1 MSLMGVDVGTSSC
14 KAVAFNFQ
22 GKALAS
28 ASREYQPVFLSRG
41 RVEAEPETFWRAA
54 TAAIAEAAAQT
65 KDDPVEALAISSH
78 GESFMPVDARGQAL
92 SPWILNADTRAAE
105 EVGDWEARFGRDRTF
120 AITGTVVQ
128 PAFPLLKLQWLRKH
142 EAQLFASAARFV
154 SVVDSILL
162 QMGLP
167 PYLDYSLASRFL
179 MFDVRRHRWSE
190 PILGA
195 AGLSPECLPIPVA
208 AGTVAGPLSSQAA
221 AQLGLRPGTP
231 VVVGGHDQ
239 ASGALGMG
247 AIEPGMVS
255 DSMGTYE
262 CLVHVDGAPRLD
274 DAALAANL
282 NSYCHVV
289 PDRYIT
295 IAYFPSGIMLQWY
308 RDTFGSG
315 PVDTRAGA
323 DLFARA
329 EELAPSSPTGLC
341 VLPHLI
347 GSATPHFDV
356 RATGVILG
364 LTPNADGPTIF
375 KGILE
380 GIASELAIVS
390 DLLAGVVGPF
400 DTIRASGGGARSS
413 LGMRLRAA
421 LTGRRI
427 HLLESPESVCLGAA
441 LLAGAA
447 VGVYSDLT
455 QAVANTVRVV
465 DTIEPDAELAAA
477 YAGQLRQYRLLYP
490 ALAPVREAKSGESDD

>member
-1 MSLMGVDVGTSSC
+1 
-14 KAVAFNFQ
+14 
-22 GKALAS
+22 
-28 ASREYQPVFLSRG
+28 
-41 RVEAEPETFWRAA
+41 
-54 TAAIAEAAAQT
+54 
-65 KDDPVEALAISSH
+65 
-78 GESFMPVDARGQAL
+78 
-92 SPWILNADTRAAE
+92 
-105 EVGDWEARFGRDRTF
+105 
-120 AITGTVVQ
+120 
-128 PAFPLLKLQWLRKH
+128 
-142 EAQLFASAARFV
+142 
-154 SVVDSILL
+154 
-162 QMGLP
+162 MGLP

>member
-14 KAVAFNFQ
+14 KAVAFDCQ
-22 GKALAS
+22 GRVLAS

-41 RVEAEPETFWRAA
+41 RVEAEPGTFWRAA

-65 KDDPVEALAISSH
+65 EDDPVEALAISSH

-105 EVGDWEARFGRDRTF
+105 EVGDWVARFGRDRTF

-128 PAFPLLKLQWLRKH
+128 PAFPLLKLQWLRRH
-142 EAQLFASAARFV
+142 QAQVFASAARFV

-162 QMGLP
+162 RMGLP

-190 PILGA
+190 PMLGA
-195 AGLSPECLPIPVA
+195 AGLSPERLPIPVP
-208 AGTVAGPLSSQAA
+208 AGTVAGSLSSQMA

-262 CLVHVDGAPRLD
+262 CLVHVDAAPRLD

-282 NSYCHVV
+282 NSYCHVA

-308 RDTFGSG
+308 RDTFGSAAAG
-315 PVDTRAGA
+315 VD
-323 DLFARA
+323 LLARA
-329 EELAPSSPTGLC
+329 EESALSSPTGLC

-356 RATGVILG
+356 RATAVILG

-390 DLLAGVVGPF
+390 DLLAGVVGAF
-400 DTIRASGGGARSS
+400 DAIRASGGGARSS
-413 LGMRLRAA
+413 LGLRLRAA

-447 VGVYSDLT
+447 VGVYPDLT
-455 QAVANTVRVV
+455 QAVAKAVRVA
-465 DTIEPDAELAAA
+465 DTIEPDPELAAA
-477 YAGQLRQYRLLYP
+477 YARQLRQYRLLYP
-490 ALAPVREAKSGESDD
+490 ALAPVREAQSGERDE